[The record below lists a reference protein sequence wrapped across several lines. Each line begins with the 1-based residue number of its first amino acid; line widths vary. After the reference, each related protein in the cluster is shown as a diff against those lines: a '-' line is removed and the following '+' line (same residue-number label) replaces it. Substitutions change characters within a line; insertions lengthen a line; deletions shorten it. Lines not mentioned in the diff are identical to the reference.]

1 MSRHVICHDYRGIPT
16 MDDIRNDVY
25 LRVRDVLLRHHRYG
39 FRYVGTL
46 YRNEWRTWLFVMND
60 SVDLKELAGERY

>member
-1 MSRHVICHDYRGIPT
+1 

-25 LRVRDVLLRHHRYG
+25 LRVRDVLLHHHRYG